1 MPIKKSLG
9 FEATL
14 VKSFTVKDAPNPNMI
29 SAKAIG
35 AIVVTIPICDSA
47 KKYSGYFI
55 KDKEDYEIVKRLRT
69 LRKNFALF
77 LKTSL

>member
-14 VKSFTVKDAPNPNMI
+14 VKSFTVKDAPNPNII

-35 AIVVTIPICDSA
+35 AIVVTIPMTPLCNINNVSL
-47 KKYSGYFI
+47 KYFNY
-55 KDKEDYEIVKRLRT
+55 
-69 LRKNFALF
+69 
-77 LKTSL
+77 

>member
-14 VKSFTVKDAPNPNMI
+14 VKSFAVKDAPNPNMI

-35 AIVVTIPICDSA
+35 AIVVTIPMTPLCKLTNLI
-47 KKYSGYFI
+47 
-55 KDKEDYEIVKRLRT
+55 
-69 LRKNFALF
+69 
-77 LKTSL
+77 

>member
-14 VKSFTVKDAPNPNMI
+14 VKSFTVRDAPNPNMI

-35 AIVVTIPICDSA
+35 AIVVTIPMTPLCDVS
-47 KKYSGYFI
+47 KYNL
-55 KDKEDYEIVKRLRT
+55 ED
-69 LRKNFALF
+69 F
-77 LKTSL
+77 

>member
-29 SAKAIG
+29 SAKATG
-35 AIVVTIPICDSA
+35 AIVVTIPICDPA
-47 KKYSGYFI
+47 IKYI
-55 KDKEDYEIVKRLRT
+55 IV
-69 LRKNFALF
+69 
-77 LKTSL
+77 

>member
-29 SAKAIG
+29 SANAIG
-35 AIVVTIPICDSA
+35 AIVVTIPIRSSL
-47 KKYSGYFI
+47 KFISIYFA
-55 KDKEDYEIVKRLRT
+55 EEIS
-69 LRKNFALF
+69 F
-77 LKTSL
+77 

>member
-1 MPIKKSLG
+1 MPIKKSFG

-35 AIVVTIPICDSA
+35 AIVVTIPMTPLCIIN
-47 KKYSGYFI
+47 KLTL
-55 KDKEDYEIVKRLRT
+55 KD
-69 LRKNFALF
+69 F
-77 LKTSL
+77 

>member
-14 VKSFTVKDAPNPNMI
+14 VKSFTVRDAPNPNMI

-35 AIVVTIPICDSA
+35 AIVVTILMT
-47 KKYSGYFI
+47 F
-55 KDKEDYEIVKRLRT
+55 LRNVN
-69 LRKNFALF
+69 RYNVRDF
-77 LKTSL
+77 

>member
-35 AIVVTIPICDSA
+35 AIVVTIPMTPLCIIN
-47 KKYSGYFI
+47 KLTL
-55 KDKEDYEIVKRLRT
+55 KD
-69 LRKNFALF
+69 F
-77 LKTSL
+77 

>member
-1 MPIKKSLG
+1 MPIKKSFG

-35 AIVVTIPICDSA
+35 AIVVTIPMTPLCIID
-47 KKYSGYFI
+47 KYNL
-55 KDKEDYEIVKRLRT
+55 EDFYK
-69 LRKNFALF
+69 
-77 LKTSL
+77 

>member
-29 SAKAIG
+29 SANAIG
-35 AIVVTIPICDSA
+35 AIVVTIPMTPLRNIN
-47 KKYSGYFI
+47 
-55 KDKEDYEIVKRLRT
+55 KD
-69 LRKNFALF
+69 NFKDF
-77 LKTSL
+77 YN

>member
-29 SAKAIG
+29 SANATG
-35 AIVVTIPICDSA
+35 AIVVTIPMTPLCNINRYNLEDFYKLI
-47 KKYSGYFI
+47 KKF
-55 KDKEDYEIVKRLRT
+55 KK
-69 LRKNFALF
+69 
-77 LKTSL
+77 

>member
-29 SAKAIG
+29 SANAIG
-35 AIVVTIPICDSA
+35 AIVVTIPMTPQCNINKYNLKGFYYLI
-47 KKYSGYFI
+47 KKFM
-55 KDKEDYEIVKRLRT
+55 K
-69 LRKNFALF
+69 
-77 LKTSL
+77 

>member
-14 VKSFTVKDAPNPNMI
+14 VKSFTVRDAPNPNMI

-35 AIVVTIPICDSA
+35 AIVVTIPMAPLCNIN
-47 KKYSGYFI
+47 
-55 KDKEDYEIVKRLRT
+55 KDNLEDFYT
-69 LRKNFALF
+69 
-77 LKTSL
+77 

>member
-14 VKSFTVKDAPNPNMI
+14 VKSLTVKDAPNPNMI

-35 AIVVTIPICDSA
+35 AIVVTIPMTPLCNIYRDI
-47 KKYSGYFI
+47 FI
-55 KDKEDYEIVKRLRT
+55 GFY
-69 LRKNFALF
+69 N
-77 LKTSL
+77 

>member
-14 VKSFTVKDAPNPNMI
+14 VKSFTVKEAPSPNMI

-35 AIVVTIPICDSA
+35 AIVVTIPMIPLCN
-47 KKYSGYFI
+47 I
-55 KDKEDYEIVKRLRT
+55 NNNNLEDFY
-69 LRKNFALF
+69 N
-77 LKTSL
+77 